1 MLAPNAAVAGD
12 EELDAMDG
20 DIAVYLFRLLQTL
33 ERTRGEIPNVPAP
46 GTDRLVAVIDTVS
59 Y

>member
-1 MLAPNAAVAGD
+1 MLAPNAPIAGD

-20 DIAVYLFRLLQTL
+20 DIAVHLRLLQTL

>member
-1 MLAPNAAVAGD
+1 MLAPNAPVAGD

-20 DIAVYLFRLLQTL
+20 DIAVYLRLLQTL
-33 ERTRGEIPNVPAP
+33 ERTRAEIPDVPAP